1 MIHLPGYTF
10 SVFNLILLLL
20 TINEAMLFI
29 RDYYMYIEIRQ
40 PIVETNLVFLYGW
53 LLNTFKFRNMVAT
66 V

>member
-53 LLNTFKFRNMVAT
+53 LLNTFKFRNMVVT

>member
-1 MIHLPGYTF
+1 MIHLPGHTF

-40 PIVETNLVFLYGW
+40 PIVETNLVFFYMAGY
-53 LLNTFKFRNMVAT
+53 
-66 V
+66 